1 MADLI
6 SDLGTYIAANSSFTL
21 GTDLYLDSLPLD
33 TVTAISVQRVG
44 GEPNNVDVDM
54 HVSFVRIL
62 SRHSSSRRTAF
73 TNCQTVANLFRD
85 ATSNRGAKINFDIGD
100 YYINGSFLR
109 TSEPRLV
116 LDKQR
121 AKVYEQF
128 IELHYRTD

>member
-1 MADLI
+1 MADLL
-6 SDLGTYIAANSSFTL
+6 SDIADYIAANSSFTKN
-21 GTDLYLDSLPLD
+21 TDLFIDSLPLD
-33 TVTAISVQRVG
+33 TPTAVSVQRAG

-62 SRHSSSRRTAF
+62 SRHASSKKTAF
-73 TNCQTVANLFRD
+73 DNCQTVANLFRD
-85 ATSNRGAKINFDIGD
+85 STNNRGAKINFDIGD
-100 YYINGSFLR
+100 YFVNGSFLR
-109 TSEPRLV
+109 TSEPRLI